1 VNKTTDARR
10 AHRGAAMPETPTPT
24 PDIDRL
30 AAIVEELRRQHDP
43 RRSAAEQAEY
53 AAMAAKYPGQF
64 VAFLDTWDGE
74 KLTREVIAASESL
87 SEFHRQMRAY
97 PDYEARRRE
106 IAVTQIRDPNDDAIN
121 VPSLWFDDEQPAG

>member
-1 VNKTTDARR
+1 
-10 AHRGAAMPETPTPT
+10 MPETPTPT

-53 AAMAAKYPGQF
+53 AALAEKYPGQF

-74 KLTREVIAASESL
+74 KLTREVIAAAESVAEL
-87 SEFHRQMRAY
+87 HSQLRAR
-97 PDYEARRRE
+97 PDLD
-106 IAVTQIRDPNDDAIN
+106 AVRSVMTVAQIRDSKDELFVARIASEHDA
-121 VPSLWFDDEQPAG
+121 EPATEGC